1 MNCAIKI
8 RDYHQLRQAISIR
21 RRVLGLKQLEVDE
34 RSSCQS
40 GYQGK
45 LEAGT
50 RHFGPLS
57 LPMVL
62 AALDCDLLLAPR
74 NPTAPVI
81 DHVGSAGMVQHRPR
95 PKPEGTLS

>member
-8 RDYHQLRQAISIR
+8 RDYEQLRQAIAVR
-21 RRVLGLKQLEVDE
+21 RRLLGLKQLETDE
-34 RSSCQS
+34 RSGRQS

-74 NPTAPVI
+74 NPNAPVV
-81 DHVGSAGMVQHRPR
+81 DHVGSAASADRVAHHHSENSP
-95 PKPEGTLS
+95 